1 FNIHEFCSRF
11 GIYHGTALNAFKLL
25 QQNGYLTL
33 TEEMENP
40 ARIHFCVSRDDLYK
54 LRVKRTDIDLL
65 LRTILRLYDRV
76 FTEFRPIDEGEI
88 AAVSGFTV
96 ERVHELMKL
105 LWQMRVIRYIPS
117 NRSPLI
123 YFDEER
129 LPISDVRIAPETYQH
144 RKQMCLERY
153 EAMLRYAHNEEVCRS
168 AMIEDYFGGSADKDC
183 GVCDIC
189 LARRKQTKQQPL
201 NLEEQILKMVAEE
214 PSLTLREVTSRLQT
228 GNTSPLDTVNRL
240 LDEGKISLDKSG
252 IITINR

>member
-1 FNIHEFCSRF
+1 
-11 GIYHGTALNAFKLL
+11 
-25 QQNGYLTL
+25 
-33 TEEMENP
+33 
-40 ARIHFCVSRDDLYK
+40 
-54 LRVKRTDIDLL
+54 
-65 LRTILRLYDRV
+65 
-76 FTEFRPIDEGEI
+76 
-88 AAVSGFTV
+88 
-96 ERVHELMKL
+96 
-105 LWQMRVIRYIPS
+105 
-117 NRSPLI
+117 
-123 YFDEER
+123 
-129 LPISDVRIAPETYQH
+129 
-144 RKQMCLERY
+144 MCLERY